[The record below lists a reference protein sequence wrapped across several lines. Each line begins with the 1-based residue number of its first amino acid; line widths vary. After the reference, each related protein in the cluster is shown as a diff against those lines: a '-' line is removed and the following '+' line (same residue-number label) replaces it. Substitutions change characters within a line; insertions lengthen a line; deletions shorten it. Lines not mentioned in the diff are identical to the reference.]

1 MLSLSSLHPSPS
13 PPSSPILPALPK
25 SAQVQLER
33 QNRKIAKVA
42 QKLQEKQDREKVAEQ
57 RGDRRNPRRAD
68 KRKDAEANLA
78 RIQAYY
84 SKTVYIPT
92 TWEDAMTCPDSHLWQ
107 AAWQSELQSI
117 LDRGTFSKPI
127 KIPDGQNT
135 ITAKVVW
142 DVKYAEDGS
151 VARYKARLVARGFT
165 QVYGVDYEET
175 FAPTIRYDALR
186 IFLAIA
192 AKNNWKVHQ
201 LDIVTAFLAGKL
213 DEIIYLK
220 VPHFLRDLLGDY
232 VQILQSIY
240 GLKQAARVWYLLL
253 EEFLRSIGFL
263 PLPSDPSVLTNGKV
277 MISRVALAV
286 YVDDL
291 LIAGKNEEDILHVK
305 QLLKQRF
312 EVKDLGEVRIVLGIR
327 VKRFGQCMTLD
338 QSQYAAVILRQFLDE
353 TSLPYL
359 IPMEP
364 DAVHKLAA
372 TGGEILSENQKCR
385 YLQAIGKL
393 MHLCHIRPDIVF
405 TVHKLAEF
413 SSNPYLIHESTLQRV
428 FGYVKYTIGF
438 GI

>member
-1 MLSLSSLHPSPS
+1 MPSLCLYPKGYLWAIIVQSTVYGRSGTVREATSVEFYESFSNNRSKALLESLQDDIDDDSDDSDVTDTTELNLPAIPDSQSISPLSSLHPLLS
-13 PPSSPILPALPK
+13 PPSSPMLPALLK

-33 QNRKIAKVA
+33 QNRKIAKAA
-42 QKLQEKQDREKVAEQ
+42 QKLQEKQDRERVAEQ

-68 KRKDAEANLA
+68 KKKDAEANLA

-84 SKTVYIPT
+84 SKTIYIPT
-92 TWEDAMTCPDSHLWQ
+92 AWEDAITCPDSYLWQ
-107 AAWQSELQSI
+107 ASWQSELQSI
-117 LDRGTFSKPI
+117 LDRGTFSEPI
-127 KIPDGQNT
+127 TIPDGQNT

-151 VARYKARLVARGFT
+151 VARYKARPLARGFT

-186 IFLAIA
+186 IFPAIA

-213 DEIIYLK
+213 DEIIHPK
-220 VPHFLRDLLGDY
+220 VPHFLRDILGDY

-253 EEFLRSIGFL
+253 EEFLRTIGFL

-312 EVKDLGEVRIVLGIR
+312 EVKDLGEMRMVLGIR
-327 VKRFGQCMTLD
+327 VK
-338 QSQYAAVILRQFLDE
+338 
-353 TSLPYL
+353 
-359 IPMEP
+359 
-364 DAVHKLAA
+364 
-372 TGGEILSENQKCR
+372 
-385 YLQAIGKL
+385 
-393 MHLCHIRPDIVF
+393 
-405 TVHKLAEF
+405 
-413 SSNPYLIHESTLQRV
+413 
-428 FGYVKYTIGF
+428 
-438 GI
+438 